1 VGNKKLAIIHLG
13 DWRQNK
19 YPQQDI
25 SFSECSTIMEN
36 FQHTFTL
43 CVCVC
48 VCVCVCAHT
57 CVFTDASHLKVGLCT
72 NENIVSRKCISWTHS
87 TECHS
92 LVSPTLNTLRA
103 LPKPSCTVYFIN
115 KYWTAYVI

>member
-48 VCVCVCAHT
+48 VCVCVCA
-57 CVFTDASHLKVGLCT
+57 L
-72 NENIVSRKCISWTHS
+72 THAF
-87 TECHS
+87 
-92 LVSPTLNTLRA
+92 LQMLLILRWGYVPMKTL
-103 LPKPSCTVYFIN
+103 
-115 KYWTAYVI
+115 